1 VAKPC
6 ASVANSTGI
15 LFRVATDAV
24 GPEIAV
30 TPFIESREE
39 ILANHFRGNQ
49 TMIPSNRTSTRAT
62 TAAATL
68 LGALFLATPLFAAP
82 GDSMSTTNS
91 SAPSSRELVATAPA
105 PMSPVHGNSPIETR
119 IKELHAR
126 LHITDAQKTQ
136 WDNLA
141 QVMRENAQAMT
152 DMQKQRA
159 ADAKTMTAV
168 DVVKS
173 YSEVIQA
180 HEEGMKKFVPA
191 FEDLYNS
198 LSDQQKKTADSMFR
212 GRARSEARKV
222 ASKES

>member
-1 VAKPC
+1 MRFC
-6 ASVANSTGI
+6 RHFQGNFLSRRIG
-15 LFRVATDAV
+15 AV

-30 TPFIESREE
+30 NPISNSARIT
-39 ILANHFRGNQ
+39 LANHFRGNQ
-49 TMIPSNRTSTRAT
+49 IMIPSNSSTTRAT

-68 LGALFLATPLFAAP
+68 LGALFLATPLFAAS
-82 GDSMSTTNS
+82 GNSMSPNDS
-91 SAPSSRELVATAPA
+91 SAPSSRELAATAPPPA
-105 PMSPVHGNSPIETR
+105 PMNPVHGNASIETR
-119 IKELHAR
+119 IKELHTR

-141 QVMRENAQAMT
+141 QVMRDNAQAMT
-152 DMQKQRA
+152 DLQKQRA
-159 ADAKTMTAV
+159 ADAKSMTAV

-180 HEEGMKKFVPA
+180 HEDGMKKFIPA

-198 LSDQQKKTADSMFR
+198 MSDQQKKIADSMFR

>member
-1 VAKPC
+1 
-6 ASVANSTGI
+6 
-15 LFRVATDAV
+15 
-24 GPEIAV
+24 
-30 TPFIESREE
+30 
-39 ILANHFRGNQ
+39 
-49 TMIPSNRTSTRAT
+49 MIPSNRTSTRAT

-68 LGALFLATPLFAAP
+68 LGALFLATPLFAAS
-82 GDSMSTTNS
+82 GDSMNS
-91 SAPSSRELVATAPA
+91 SAPSTREVVATAPA
-105 PMSPVHGNSPIETR
+105 PMSPVHGNSSIETR

-126 LHITDAQKTQ
+126 LHITEAQKTQ

-159 ADAKTMTAV
+159 ADAKSMTAV

-180 HEEGMKKFVPA
+180 HEDGMKKFIPA

-198 LSDQQKKTADSMFR
+198 LSDQQKKIADSMFR

-222 ASKES
+222 ASKDS

>member
-1 VAKPC
+1 
-6 ASVANSTGI
+6 
-15 LFRVATDAV
+15 
-24 GPEIAV
+24 
-30 TPFIESREE
+30 
-39 ILANHFRGNQ
+39 
-49 TMIPSNRTSTRAT
+49 MIPSNRTSTRAT

-82 GDSMSTTNS
+82 GDSVTTN
-91 SAPSSRELVATAPA
+91 SAPSSRELVASAQA
-105 PMSPVHGNSPIETR
+105 PMSPVHGNASIESR
-119 IKELHAR
+119 IKELHTR

-141 QVMRENAQAMT
+141 QVMRDNAQAMT
-152 DMQKQRA
+152 DLQKQRA
-159 ADAKTMTAV
+159 ADAKSMTAV

-198 LSDQQKKTADSMFR
+198 MSDEQKKVADSMFR